1 VHPLLQSVF
10 VNTGIRRQLTICG
23 CLTAG
28 VALLLVAAYGNSLD
42 TAFVFDDEPSIV
54 ENSSIRRLLP
64 LGTVL
69 FSEAEGGRTHDGR
82 PLLNLSLAITYAL
95 SGLAP
100 AGFRLGNLAIHLVN
114 TLLFFDVV
122 RRVLA
127 AGAGIARSPG
137 SWAAGMAAAVAVV
150 WSLHPLHTNVITY
163 AIQRAESLAALGV
176 LAAFDASAVALMQ
189 ASLPA
194 AGLAVA
200 AAILGGLCKETTA
213 SLLPVVLAFDWA
225 FCRHRTGLRA
235 IRGLLYPGLAL
246 NWLVIA
252 AVMLTIGGRE
262 GSAGLGTM
270 SSIDYLLTQ
279 CRGIWIYLGRLLWP
293 HVLVLDYGDVPDTS
307 LAATWPFVAATIGL
321 AVAIMV
327 GFVKRP
333 TLFFLPVAAMLLLA
347 PSSSIVPVATQVLA
361 EHRMYLP
368 SAFLLGGLVAG
379 ILFAARAPDTARGR
393 TALAAAVIAVCV
405 GIVCVEVVRIRH
417 RNRDFATGET
427 LWRQNVRDCPG
438 NVRGVVNLAAALIR
452 QGRLDEA
459 EPLVRQALAARPTD
473 DQSLINLGR
482 IHAARGDNTDAVQAF
497 TEALRAKPARVEARI
512 NRAIVMS
519 RDGRFAEALTDLE
532 AAITARPD
540 LAKGWLAR
548 GVVLIRQGRPA
559 AAMHDL
565 ETAIRLDPENPA
577 GGANLAA
584 ARALLLRQ
592 PGMIPRDEGQR

>member
-64 LGTVL
+64 LGPVL

-100 AGFRLGNLAIHLVN
+100 VGFRLGNLAIHLVN
-114 TLLFFDVV
+114 TLLVFDVV
-122 RRVLA
+122 RRILV
-127 AGAGIARSPG
+127 AGDGMARTPG
-137 SWAAGMAAAVAVV
+137 PRAGMAAAVAIV

-163 AIQRAESLAALGV
+163 TIQRAESLAALGV
-176 LAAFDASAVALMQ
+176 LAALDASIVALVH

-213 SLLPVVLAFDWA
+213 AILPVVMAFDWA
-225 FCRHRTGLRA
+225 FCRSRTGLRA

-270 SSIDYLLTQ
+270 SSIDYAITQ
-279 CRGIWIYLGRLLWP
+279 CRGIWIYLGRLFWP

-307 LAATWPFVAATIGL
+307 LAATWPFVAATVGL

-368 SAFLLGGLVAG
+368 SALLLGGLVSG
-379 ILFAARAPDTARGR
+379 ILATARAPATPRGR
-393 TALAAAVIAVCV
+393 IALAAAVIAGCA
-405 GIVCVEVVRIRH
+405 GIVCVEVVRIRD
-417 RNRDFATGET
+417 RNRDFASAET

-459 EPLVRQALAARPTD
+459 EPLVRQALAARPSD
-473 DQSLINLGR
+473 DQSWINLGR
-482 IHAARGDNTDAVQAF
+482 IHAERGDNTDAVKAF
-497 TEALRAKPARVEARI
+497 TAALQAKPARVEARI

-519 RDGRFAEALTDLE
+519 RDGRFAEALADLE
-532 AAITARPD
+532 TAITARPD

-559 AAMHDL
+559 AAIPDL
-565 ETAIRLDPENPA
+565 ETAIQLDPENPA

-584 ARALLLRQ
+584 ARELLLRR
-592 PGMIPRDEGQR
+592 PGMIPRDGGQR

>member
-1 VHPLLQSVF
+1 MT
-10 VNTGIRRQLTICG
+10 TGIRRHLTICG
-23 CLTAG
+23 CLAAG
-28 VALLLVAAYGNSLD
+28 VALLLAAAYGNSLD
-42 TAFVFDDEPSIV
+42 AAFVFDDEPSIV
-54 ENSSIRRLLP
+54 DNSSIRRLLP
-64 LGTVL
+64 LGPVL

-100 AGFRLGNLAIHLVN
+100 VGFRLGNLAIHLVN
-114 TLLFFDVV
+114 TLLVFDVV
-122 RRVLA
+122 RRVLV
-127 AGAGIARSPG
+127 AGAGLTSRPHP
-137 SWAAGMAAAVAVV
+137 WAAGIAAAVAVV

-176 LAAFDASAVALMQ
+176 LASLDASIVALVQ

-194 AGLAVA
+194 AAIAVA

-213 SLLPVVLAFDWA
+213 AILPVVMAFDWA
-225 FCRHRTGLRA
+225 FCRNRTGLRA
-235 IRGLLYPGLAL
+235 IRGLLYPGLVA

-279 CRGIWIYLGRLLWP
+279 CRGIWIYLGRLFWP

-368 SAFLLGGLVAG
+368 SAFLLSGLVAG
-379 ILFAARAPDTARGR
+379 ILATAQPPATLRGR
-393 TALAAAVIAVCV
+393 MALAAAVVAVCA
-405 GIVCVEVVRIRH
+405 GIVCLEVVRIRD
-417 RNRDFATGET
+417 RNRDFASAET

-482 IHAARGDNTDAVQAF
+482 IHAERGDNADAVEAF

-519 RDGRFAEALTDLE
+519 RDGRFAEALADLE

-548 GVVLIRQGRPA
+548 GVVLIRQGRPEA
-559 AAMHDL
+559 AIPDL

-577 GGANLAA
+577 GHANLAA
-584 ARALLLRQ
+584 ANDLLLRQ
-592 PGMIPRDEGQR
+592 PRIVPHNERLR

>member
-1 VHPLLQSVF
+1 M
-10 VNTGIRRQLTICG
+10 NTSIRRHLTICG
-23 CLTAG
+23 YLAAC
-28 VALLLVAAYGNSLD
+28 VALLLAAAYGNSLD

-64 LGTVL
+64 LGPVL
-69 FSEAEGGRTHDGR
+69 FFEAEGGRTHDGR

-114 TLLFFDVV
+114 TLLVFDVV
-122 RRVLA
+122 RRVLV
-127 AGAGIARSPG
+127 AGAGMARSP
-137 SWAAGMAAAVAVV
+137 SPWAAGLAVV

-176 LAAFDASAVALMQ
+176 LAALDASIVALVQ
-189 ASLPA
+189 GSPPA
-194 AGLAVA
+194 AVIAVA

-213 SLLPVVLAFDWA
+213 AILPVVMAFDWA

-235 IRGLLYPGLAL
+235 IRGLLYPGLVV

-252 AVMLTIGGRE
+252 AVIVTIGGRE

-270 SSIDYLLTQ
+270 SSLDYFFTQ
-279 CRGIWIYLGRLLWP
+279 CRGIWIYLGRLFWP

-307 LAATWPFVAATIGL
+307 LATTWPFVIGTIGL
-321 AVAIMV
+321 AGAIIA
-327 GFVKRP
+327 GFVRRP

-368 SAFLLGGLVAG
+368 SAFLLGGLVSG
-379 ILFAARAPDTARGR
+379 ILATARAPATPRGR
-393 TALAAAVIAVCV
+393 MALAAAVVAVCV
-405 GIVCVEVVRIRH
+405 GIVCLEVVRIRD
-417 RNRDFATGET
+417 RNRDFASAET

-482 IHAARGDNTDAVQAF
+482 IHAERGDNADAVQAF
-497 TEALRAKPARVEARI
+497 TEALRCKPARVEARI

-519 RDGRFAEALTDLE
+519 RDGRFAEALADLE

-548 GVVLIRQGRPA
+548 GVVLIRQGRPEA
-559 AAMHDL
+559 AISDL
-565 ETAIRLDPENPA
+565 ETAIHLDPENPA
-577 GGANLAA
+577 GRANLAA
-584 ARALLLRQ
+584 ANDLLQRQ
-592 PGMIPRDEGQR
+592 PGIVPRDEELR

>member
-1 VHPLLQSVF
+1 

-23 CLTAG
+23 CLTVG
-28 VALLLVAAYGNSLD
+28 VALLLAIAYGNSLD

-114 TLLFFDVV
+114 TLLVFDVV

-137 SWAAGMAAAVAVV
+137 HWAPGMAAAVAIV

-176 LAAFDASAVALMQ
+176 LAALDASIVALVQ

-213 SLLPVVLAFDWA
+213 AILPVVMAFDWA

-235 IRGLLYPGLAL
+235 IRGLLYPGLVV

-252 AVMLTIGGRE
+252 AVIVTIGGRE

-270 SSIDYLLTQ
+270 SSLDYFITQ
-279 CRGIWIYLGRLLWP
+279 CRGIWIYLGRLFWP

-307 LAATWPFVAATIGL
+307 LAATWPFVAATVGL

-368 SAFLLGGLVAG
+368 SAFLLSGLVAG
-379 ILFAARAPDTARGR
+379 ILVTAQAPATPRSR
-393 TALAAAVIAVCV
+393 MALAAAVITVCV
-405 GIVCVEVVRIRH
+405 GIVWVEVARIRV
-417 RNRDFATGET
+417 RNRDFISAET
-427 LWRQNVRDCPG
+427 LWRQNVRDYPE

-459 EPLVRQALAARPTD
+459 EPLVRQALAARPSD
-473 DQSLINLGR
+473 DQSWINLGR
-482 IHAARGDNTDAVQAF
+482 IHAERGDNTDAVEAF
-497 TEALRAKPARVEARI
+497 TEALRCKPARVEARI
-512 NRAIVMS
+512 NRALVLS
-519 RDGRFAEALTDLE
+519 RDGRFAEALADLE
-532 AAITARPD
+532 TAITARSD

-548 GVVLIRQGRPA
+548 GVVLIRQGRPEA
-559 AAMHDL
+559 AIPDL

-577 GGANLAA
+577 GRVNLAA
-584 ARALLLRQ
+584 ANDLLHRQ
-592 PGMIPRDEGQR
+592 PGIVPRDEELQ